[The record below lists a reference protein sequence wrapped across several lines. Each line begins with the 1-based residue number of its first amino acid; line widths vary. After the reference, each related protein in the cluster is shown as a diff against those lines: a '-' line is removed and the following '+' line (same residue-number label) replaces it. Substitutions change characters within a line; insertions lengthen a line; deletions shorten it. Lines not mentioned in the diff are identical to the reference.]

1 LALGVGLDSTGVQTG
16 RCSTETVLLSAVAAT
31 VAAALGLIALGR
43 RSLWIDE
50 VVDVDF
56 TGLAWTDFIRIAFHR
71 EASQAL
77 YLLLLKPWL
86 ALTSTGE
93 WEARVPS
100 VVFAAAAAGVLVALG
115 IRLFQSRLVG
125 LGAGLLLA
133 TNVMSV
139 SWSQQ
144 VRQYALAMLLAVVVT
159 YLFVWA
165 VESDR
170 LGPWLVYGAVAGIA
184 IYAHFFVGLVVA
196 SHVLALIVLWQRRAA
211 EMWAIAVG
219 LTLFIALPAFD
230 FVLYHD
236 TGQVDWIQ
244 DVTYEVVRSAVHQA
258 SGGSWML
265 PAIAAVGLVLLV
277 VEALRR
283 RRFAWRYVLVV
294 SWLVV
299 PLMLASAISY
309 FKPILVERNLIV
321 SLPALSLTAAY
332 ALSRLGPRAGS
343 LALVIVVAAGLTN
356 VRDWY
361 REPVGQ
367 DWRSAGHYV
376 EHTKRS
382 NDQLL
387 SYPGWLAGPVTYYA
401 NSEVDTSETLLAD
414 RAWVVVYHDRVAEAE
429 SWAAQ
434 AGYQVVSRRTFG
446 KISVFLLTHAD
457 ERQ

>member
-1 LALGVGLDSTGVQTG
+1 MDEALD
-16 RCSTETVLLSAVAAT
+16 
-31 VAAALGLIALGR
+31 IAF
-43 RSLWIDE
+43 S
-50 VVDVDF
+50 
-56 TGLAWTDFIRIAFHR
+56 GLAWNDLIRTAFHQ
-71 EASQAL
+71 EGSQAL
-77 YLLLLKPWL
+77 YLLFLKPWL
-86 ALTSTGE
+86 AVTSTEE
-93 WEARVPS
+93 WVARLPS
-100 VVFAAAAAGVLVALG
+100 VVFAASAAGLLVALG
-115 IRLFQSRLVG
+115 IRLFSSRLVG

-170 LGPWLVYGAVAGIA
+170 LGPWLVYGAVAGIS

-196 SHVLALIVLWQRRAA
+196 SHVVALVAVWQRVPA
-211 EMWAIAVG
+211 MNWAIAAG
-219 LTLFIALPAFD
+219 LTGLIALPAFD

-244 DVTYEVVRSAVHQA
+244 DLTYEHVRSAVHQA
-258 SGGSWML
+258 AGGSWLL
-265 PAIAAVGLVLLV
+265 PAIGAVGLVFLV

-283 RRFAWRYVLVV
+283 RRVLWRHVLVA

-299 PLMLASAISY
+299 PLTLAIAISY

-321 SLPALSLTAAY
+321 ILPALSLAAAY
-332 ALSRLGPRAGS
+332 ALYRLGPRAGS
-343 LALVIVVAAGLTN
+343 VALVIVVAAGLTN

-361 REPVGQ
+361 REGFGQ
-367 DWRSAGHYV
+367 DWRGAVQYV

-387 SYPGWLAGPVTYYA
+387 VYPGWLAAPVSYYA
-401 NSEVDTSETLLAD
+401 NSDVDPSEAPIAD
-414 RAWVVVYHDRVAEAE
+414 RAWVVTFYDRVAEAE
-429 SWAAQ
+429 SWAAE
-434 AGYQVVSRRTFG
+434 AGYSVADRLSFG
-446 KISVFLLTHAD
+446 QISVFLLTRT
-457 ERQ
+457 RQ